1 MQVDKVD
8 KLELEK
14 YSTFGRLL
22 KQTTWSDKEL
32 EYVLEKYKILVEL
45 LEHMPAYELAR
56 RAAMQDYMS
65 YESMYDL
72 RKHMQQLENHDS
84 NSKS

>member
-22 KQTTWSDKEL
+22 TQTSWSDKEL
-32 EYVLEKYKILVEL
+32 EYVLLHFKRLVEL
-45 LEHMPAYELAR
+45 LTHMPDYELAR
-56 RAAMQDYMS
+56 RAAMQDYMK
-65 YESMYDL
+65 YESMWDL
-72 RKHMQQLENHDS
+72 RKHMQQLEKHDS
-84 NSKS
+84 NSQA